1 MMKQIGRLWAG
12 DVPLAEAFWKYAV
25 LYGLLVNLITSLLFL
40 ALVINEAN
48 AVVLILAYAIP
59 VPYNFVI
66 AVAVWR
72 SANSYAGPKEHANL
86 ARVVT
91 VVWMVALTAT

>member
-12 DVPLAEAFWKYAV
+12 DVPLSEAFWQYAV
-25 LYGLLVNLITSLLFL
+25 LYGLLVNLVTSLLFL

-48 AVVLILAYAIP
+48 AIVLVLAYAIP
-59 VPYNFVI
+59 MPYNFVI

-72 SANSYAGPKEHANL
+72 SANSYPGPKEHANL
-86 ARVVT
+86 ARFVT
-91 VVWMVALTAT
+91 VIWMVVLTAT